1 MGPSHFS
8 KLHYGVGLGVPGTT
22 VVGYAGDSPA
32 GDRFPAVISVVGP
45 CRGLG

>member
-8 KLHYGVGLGVPGTT
+8 KSYYGVGLGVPGTT
-22 VVGYAGDSPA
+22 VVGYVGDSPA
-32 GDRFPAVISVVGP
+32 GDRFPADIGVVGS